1 MNIRELNA
9 YDFYTHFNKVLTE
22 ASNFLFQRYVG
33 NENSGDEIKLIF
45 DMGCCYFEAK
55 RRYYV
60 PDDDDAADD
69 SVDDQNYDT
78 LEKLM
83 YKFSEAFPEITLLK
97 DILDIVG
104 YSEAIEKKFIEDY
117 RNEYDWDED
126 EEESEE
132 DDEESEEDDED

>member
-9 YDFYTHFNKVLTE
+9 YDFYMHFNKVLTE

-33 NENSGDEIKLIF
+33 NENTGDEVKLIF

-55 RRYYV
+55 RRYYMT
-60 PDDDDAADD
+60 DGDD
-69 SVDDQNYDT
+69 SVDDQNYDA
-78 LEKLM
+78 LEKVM
-83 YKFSEAFPEITLLK
+83 YKFNETFPEITLLK

-104 YSEAIEKKFIEDY
+104 YSEETEKKFIEDY

-126 EEESEE
+126 EEDGSEE

>member
-1 MNIRELNA
+1 MDIKELNG

-33 NENSGDEIKLIF
+33 NENNGDEIKLIF

-55 RRYYV
+55 RRYYTT
-60 PDDDDAADD
+60 DGDD
-69 SVDDQNYDT
+69 SVDDQNYDA
-78 LEKLM
+78 LEKIM
-83 YKFSEAFPEITLLK
+83 YKFNEAFPEITLLK

-104 YSEAIEKKFIEDY
+104 YSEETEKKFIEDY
-117 RNEYDWDED
+117 RNEYDLDED

-132 DDEESEEDDED
+132 DDEESEEDDDED